1 MADTAQEIFAK
12 MQDINKQLLAH
23 DADAKKSFEGAKKGL
38 RSAIDDESEDEI
50 NLALPALDAAVV
62 KLDKNVDACDR
73 LHVLTTELMKHP
85 EFIAAHKGDVKT
97 IVGHFGHQKK
107 ELSDWLKEARN
118 LQAEAKKATALS
130 QKGDRET
137 EADLGGLKN
146 RASKIAAAILD
157 CKKQFPKLEKVAR
170 DATDNDNDKVAE
182 PARLKIFDM
191 MADPK
196 RWVAELRPLFL
207 KFKADHPDLQ
217 GDQKSDLQ
225 DVADTLQDADD
236 TLASGQKLFMALIKY
251 KQQAAADNAQR
262 PPAPIEVPKSE
273 LIKVAPIVGI
283 DPKDAKALGLLA
295 KLFNTV
301 PQSKWAEALP
311 KLQTQLKLK
320 ATQGK
325 AMVIAI
331 EKLPFF
337 KRQAQAAH

>member
-1 MADTAQEIFAK
+1 MADTPQEIFSK
-12 MQDINKQLLAH
+12 MQGINKQLLAH

-50 NLALPALDAAVV
+50 NLALPALDDAIT

-85 EFIAAHKGDVKT
+85 EFIAAHKADVKT

-107 ELSDWLKEARN
+107 ELADWLKEARN

-146 RASKIAAAILD
+146 RASKLAKDILD
-157 CKKQFPKLEKVAR
+157 CKTQFPKLDKAAR
-170 DATDNDNDKVAE
+170 DATDKDDDKTAE
-182 PARLKIFDM
+182 KARLQIWDLM
-191 MADPK
+191 VEPK
-196 RWVAELRPLFL
+196 RYVSEMRPLFL
-207 KFKADHPDLQ
+207 KFKSEHPDLQ

-225 DVADTLQDADD
+225 DVADTLDDADD
-236 TLASGQKLFMALIKY
+236 TLADGQKRFMTLIKL

-262 PPAPIEVPKSE
+262 PPATLEVPRSE
-273 LIKVAPIVGI
+273 LMKVAPIVGF
-283 DPKDAKALGLLA
+283 DPKDGKAIDLLG
-295 KLFNTV
+295 KLFSKT
-301 PQSKWAEALP
+301 PQEKWAEALP
-311 KLQTQLKLK
+311 KLQAQLKLK
-320 ATQGK
+320 VTPGK
-325 AMVIAI
+325 PMVIAI

-337 KRQAQAAH
+337 KKQAQATH